1 MLVNQL
7 TKCDGIIPRFFRQ
20 THCWLFEGHE
30 WQRCSPEY
38 QGYACYKCTKCGKT
52 SVF

>member
-1 MLVNQL
+1 MLVNKL
-7 TKCDGIIPRFFRQ
+7 TKCDSIIPIFFRQ
-20 THCWLFEGHE
+20 THCLLFEGHE